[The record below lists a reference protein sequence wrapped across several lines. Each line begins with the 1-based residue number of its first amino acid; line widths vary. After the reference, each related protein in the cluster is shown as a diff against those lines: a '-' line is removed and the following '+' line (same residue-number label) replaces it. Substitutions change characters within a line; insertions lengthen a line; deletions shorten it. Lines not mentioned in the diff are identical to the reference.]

1 MLAPPEIAAAINFRL
16 DNIIL
21 QDFTQ
26 HYPVWFTLH
35 RSARPLHCYRDKMF
49 DLLKQA
55 CESARNAGCEFAD
68 ARFLAIH
75 KQRVISRD
83 HALADCSDSD
93 DRGFGVRVLY
103 NGAWGFASSP
113 TYTAAEVERVVGLAL
128 RIARASAKALRDGGV
143 HWAPEPA
150 QTLEYRSSCAV
161 DPFEVPLEDKADLLI
176 SANEVMLKN
185 PSVVRAQGFLSFKR
199 VQRWYANTDGAEMH
213 SDVTSS
219 EATIWAIAVG
229 NDDFQQRN
237 WRAPA
242 SSRGFEAYP
251 KQDFLVEAERVAA
264 EAEEKLSAKLAP
276 EGEFDI
282 VTDSENLSLTIHESV
297 GHATEL
303 DRVMG
308 YEVSLAGASFVTR
321 DKMGEFRY
329 GSDAVTLMADNTLE
343 HGLAT
348 QGFDDDGVPGQ
359 RWEIV
364 RDGIFQTYSSGREFA
379 HYIGEERSRG
389 SCRADHWSSIPI
401 VRIPN
406 LFLMPGKEPLTP
418 EELIGDIGHGLYFEG
433 MDSFSIDQWR
443 LNFQFGGNAV
453 WEIRNGRKAGMLK
466 AALYQSRTPTFWNA
480 CDATCDERFWQ
491 PHGVT
496 NCGKGDPMQV
506 AQMTHGAAPTRFRK
520 IHICRGR
527 DA

>member
-1 MLAPPEIAAAINFRL
+1 
-16 DNIIL
+16 
-21 QDFTQ
+21 
-26 HYPVWFTLH
+26 
-35 RSARPLHCYRDKMF
+35 MF
-49 DLLKQA
+49 DLLKLA
-55 CESARNAGCEFAD
+55 CDIATREGCQFAD
-68 ARFLAIH
+68 ARYLNIRS
-75 KQRVISRD
+75 QRVMSRD
-83 HALADCSDSD
+83 QALADCNDSED
-93 DRGFGVRVLY
+93 CGFGVRVLY
-103 NGAWGFASSP
+103 RGAWGFASSP
-113 TYTAAEVERVVGLAL
+113 DCIAAEIERVVALAL
-128 RIARASAKALRDGGV
+128 RIARASAQALRASGV
-143 HWAPEPA
+143 QWAPEPP
-150 QTLEYRSSCAV
+150 LKLSYRSDCRI
-161 DPFEVPLEDKADLLI
+161 DPFTVSLEQKADLLV
-176 SANEVMLKN
+176 SANEVMLENAAVK
-185 PSVVRAQGFLSFKR
+185 RAQGYLLFKR
-199 VQRWYANTDGAEMH
+199 VQRWYVNSEGAELH

-219 EATIWAIAVG
+219 ESVIWAIAVG
-229 NDDFQQRN
+229 QGDFQERN
-237 WRAPA
+237 WKAPS
-242 SSRGFEAYP
+242 SSRGYEAFD
-251 KQDFLVEAERVAA
+251 KAEFLAQAERVAA
-264 EAEEKLSAKLAP
+264 EAEEKLSARLAP

-308 YEVSLAGASFVTR
+308 YEVSMAGSSFVTR
-321 DKMGEFRY
+321 DKRGSFRY

-379 HYIGEERSRG
+379 HYIDEERSRG

-406 LFLMPGKEPLTP
+406 LLLMPGKQVLGPD
-418 EELIGDIGHGLYFEG
+418 ELIADVKHGLYFEG

-453 WEIRNGRKAGMLK
+453 WEIRNGKKSGMLK

-480 CDATCDERFWQ
+480 CDATCDASHWRA
-491 PHGVT
+491 HGVM
-496 NCGKGDPMQV
+496 NCGKGDPMQI

-520 IHICRGR
+520 INVCRGR

>member
-1 MLAPPEIAAAINFRL
+1 
-16 DNIIL
+16 
-21 QDFTQ
+21 
-26 HYPVWFTLH
+26 
-35 RSARPLHCYRDKMF
+35 MF
-49 DLLKQA
+49 DLLKLA
-55 CESARNAGCEFAD
+55 CDIASREGCQFAD
-68 ARFLAIH
+68 ARYLDIR
-75 KQRVISRD
+75 KQRVMSRD
-83 HALADCSDSD
+83 HALSGCNDSED
-93 DRGFGVRVLY
+93 FGFGVRVLY
-103 NGAWGFASSP
+103 QGAWGFASSP
-113 TYTAAEVERVVGLAL
+113 NYVAAEVEQVVALAL
-128 RIARASAKALRDGGV
+128 QIARASAQAVRAGGV
-143 HWAPEPA
+143 QWAPEPP
-150 QTLEYRSSCAV
+150 QKFSYRSDCRI
-161 DPFEVPLEDKADLLI
+161 DPFAIPLEQKADLLV
-176 SANEVMLKN
+176 SANAVMLANDAVK
-185 PSVVRAQGFLSFKR
+185 RAQGYLLFKR
-199 VQRWYANTDGAEMH
+199 VQRWYVNSDGAELH

-219 EATIWAIAVG
+219 ESVIWAIAVG
-229 NDDFQQRN
+229 QGDFQERN
-237 WRAPA
+237 WKAPS
-242 SSRGFEAYP
+242 SSRGFEAYD
-251 KQDFLVEAERVAA
+251 KAGFLAQAERVAA
-264 EAEEKLSAKLAP
+264 EAEEKLSARLAP
-276 EGEFDI
+276 EGDFDI

-308 YEVSLAGASFVTR
+308 YEVSMAGSSFVTR
-321 DKMGEFRY
+321 DKRGRFRY

-379 HYIGEERSRG
+379 HYIDEERSRG

-406 LFLMPGKEPLTP
+406 LLLMPGKQELSPD
-418 EELIGDIGHGLYFEG
+418 ELIADIRHGLYFEG

-453 WEIRNGRKAGMLK
+453 WEIRNGKRAGMLK

-480 CDATCDERFWQ
+480 CDATCDERHWRA
-491 PHGVT
+491 HGVM
-496 NCGKGDPMQV
+496 NCGKGDPMQI

-520 IHICRGR
+520 IRICRGR